1 MNPLRPTRVRDLAV
15 AAVVA
20 GLLGY
25 LLVRGYYG
33 SLPAMPWTPSVAL
46 AGLAVLEGGLART
59 TRSRIARRPGTKP
72 VEPLVVAR
80 LVALAKATALVGAV
94 LLGAWAGALAYTFLA
109 RDRLAAA
116 GRDAQISAIGLLVAL
131 VLVAAAL
138 WLEQACRT
146 PDPPEDDPRFSP

>member
-1 MNPLRPTRVRDLAV
+1 MRPVQPTRLRDLA
-15 AAVVA
+15 AIGAVSALV
-20 GLLGY
+20 GY

-33 SLPAMPWTPSVAL
+33 SLPALPWTPSVAL
-46 AGLAVLEGGLART
+46 AGLAVLEGGMART
-59 TRSRIARRPGTKP
+59 TRSRIDRRPGTKP

-80 LVALAKATALVGAV
+80 LVALAKATAVVGAA
-94 LLGAWAGALAYTFLA
+94 LIGFWAGAFAYTFLA

-116 GRDAQISAIGLLVAL
+116 GRDAQISAIGVLVAL

-146 PDPPEDDPRFSP
+146 PDPPEDDRYPP

>member
-1 MNPLRPTRVRDLAV
+1 MSPLRPTRIRDLA
-15 AAVVA
+15 ATAIVA
-20 GLLGY
+20 GLLAY
-25 LLVRGYYG
+25 LLVRDYYG

-46 AGLAVLEGGLART
+46 AGLAVLEGGMARA

-80 LVALAKATALVGAV
+80 LVALAKATAVVGAV
-94 LLGAWAGALAYTFLA
+94 LIGAWAGVFAYTALA

-116 GRDAQISAIGLLVAL
+116 GRDAQVSAIGLLVAL

-146 PDPPEDDPRFSP
+146 PDPPEDDGSFPP